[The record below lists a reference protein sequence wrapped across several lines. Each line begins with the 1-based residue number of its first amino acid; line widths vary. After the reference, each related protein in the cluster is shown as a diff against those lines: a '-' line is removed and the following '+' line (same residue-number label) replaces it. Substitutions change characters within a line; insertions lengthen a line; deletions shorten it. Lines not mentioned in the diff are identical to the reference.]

1 MEETGAG
8 VLLAFSDN
16 SSAQERGEKGG
27 CRRSDL
33 TAGRDSRW
41 LLVVSDAA
49 RKREEEEDGGGC
61 EEARVRAL
69 DGVAAK
75 ETSGRRSPHTPV

>member
-1 MEETGAG
+1 M
-8 VLLAFSDN
+8 
-16 SSAQERGEKGG
+16 
-27 CRRSDL
+27 
-33 TAGRDSRW
+33 
-41 LLVVSDAA
+41 VSDAA

-75 ETSGRRSPHTPV
+75 ETSGRRSPHTPVQN

>member
-49 RKREEEEDGGGC
+49 RKREEEEGGGGRF
-61 EEARVRAL
+61 RVPGSSLREGDTGLTA
-69 DGVAAK
+69 
-75 ETSGRRSPHTPV
+75 